1 MAKDYYKVLGVERT
15 ATEAEIKKAYRK
27 LAKQYHPDHNPD
39 NKGAETRLKEIN
51 EAYETL
57 GDPKKR
63 AQYDRFGG
71 EGNPFTGFP
80 GGGAGGYGQ
89 NVDVGDLNDLIG
101 SIFGNGARTGTRRGG
116 MGFGAAERQV
126 SEQSVT
132 ITLNEAYTGTTRLV
146 SRGGRSM
153 RVNIPA
159 GATDGTRVQLPDYDD
174 LVLVVKVE
182 PNPMFTREGDDLT
195 TEVKVDM
202 FTALLGGEVEVPT
215 LGRSIKLKIP
225 SGTQSGRKFRA
236 GGKGMPRLN
245 QADKH
250 GDLFARILVTVP
262 DQLTEQQRELVEQ
275 LRATFSS

>member
-1 MAKDYYKVLGVERT
+1 MAKDYYKVWGVERT

-27 LAKQYHPDHNPD
+27 LAKQHHPDHNPD
-39 NKGAETRLKEIN
+39 NKAAETRLKEIN

-71 EGNPFTGFP
+71 EGNPFQGFP
-80 GGGAGGYGQ
+80 GGAQGGYGQ

-101 SIFGNGARTGTRRGG
+101 SIFGGNVRGGTRTRRG
-116 MGFGAAERQV
+116 MGFNDVAERQ
-126 SEQSVT
+126 SEQTVS

-146 SRGGRSM
+146 SRGGRNT

-159 GATDGTRVQLPDYDD
+159 GAADGTRVQIPEYED
-174 LVLVVKVE
+174 LVFVVKVE
-182 PNPMFTREGDDLT
+182 PHPMFMREGDDLT

-225 SGTQSGRKFRA
+225 AGTQSGRKFRA

-245 QADKH
+245 QAEKF
-250 GDLFARILVTVP
+250 GDLYARVLVSVP
-262 DQLTEQQRELVEQ
+262 EKLTEQQRALVEQ
-275 LRATFSS
+275 LRATF